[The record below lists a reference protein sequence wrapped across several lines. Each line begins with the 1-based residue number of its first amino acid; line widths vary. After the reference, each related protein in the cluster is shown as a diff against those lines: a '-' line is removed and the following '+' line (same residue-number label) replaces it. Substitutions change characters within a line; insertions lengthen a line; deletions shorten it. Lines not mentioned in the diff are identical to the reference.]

1 MVSEKPQEFEAQQK
15 VPALQE
21 QRPRSGTPA
30 QGCRLAGHP
39 PGGPTP
45 ALGLWDQG
53 LREDGAWLCMRDDV
67 HGGLEMALKIGWD
80 LCPFLQRRVPS
91 GHFQL
96 LQTWTLRR
104 GSDD

>member
-21 QRPRSGTPA
+21 QWPRSGAPG
-30 QGCRLAGHP
+30 QGWGPAGHP
-39 PGGPTP
+39 PGGLTP

-53 LREDGAWLCMRDDV
+53 LQEDGAWLCMRDDV
-67 HGGLEMALKIGWD
+67 HAGLEMALKTGWD

-96 LQTWTLRR
+96 LQTWTLRC